1 MWPRRVLLAVRR
13 SQSRSEYALD
23 LKRHGF
29 NVAMADNGLECL
41 DVLGRF
47 APDVVVIEPELLWGG
62 GDGVLAVISEMP
74 ELRSVRVLVLTT
86 ECNRSAMYCISQ
98 FPVSDFWIH
107 PVSAERLT
115 GRVARLALGDQ
126 WPLTAES
133 PRRASASIPV
143 GSISKTSELPRE
155 LIHFPEN

>member
-1 MWPRRVLLAVRR
+1 MWPRKVLLAVRR
-13 SQSRSEYALD
+13 SRSRNEYALD

-29 NVAMADNGLECL
+29 NVVTADNGLECL

-47 APDVVVIEPELLWGG
+47 VPDVIVIEPELLWGG
-62 GDGVLAVISEMP
+62 GDGVLAVISDMP
-74 ELRSVRVLVLTT
+74 ELRSVPVLLLTT
-86 ECNRSAMYCISQ
+86 DCNRSAMYSISQ
-98 FPVSDFWIH
+98 FSISDFWVH

-133 PRRASASIPV
+133 PRRPSKSIAV
-143 GSISKTSELPRE
+143 GSTANASELPQE
-155 LIHFPEN
+155 LTHAGVS

>member
-1 MWPRRVLLAVRR
+1 MWPRKVLLAVRR

-29 NVAMADNGLECL
+29 DVAIADDGLECL

-47 APDVVVIEPELLWGG
+47 VPDVIVIEPELLWGG
-62 GDGVLAVISEMP
+62 GDGVLAVLSDMP
-74 ELRSVRVLVLTT
+74 ELRSVPVLLLTT
-86 ECNRSAMYCISQ
+86 DCNRAAMYSISQ
-98 FPVSDFWIH
+98 FPVSDFWVH
-107 PVSAERLT
+107 PVSPERLT

-126 WPLTAES
+126 FPLTAES

-143 GSISKTSELPRE
+143 GSTSSTSELQSE
-155 LIHFPEN
+155 LTHAGAS